1 MKRICKILLLCSAL
15 FAISLP
21 ASAGLKDDVTCLA
34 DPLMEGRGHARR
46 GAVEAQAYLLRRFRQ
61 IGLNPS
67 LQSFRTEKGV
77 GRNILA
83 VHQGNPRST
92 QFILICAHYDGV
104 GKLNGVVYPGADA
117 NASGVAVMLYLAE
130 QLKGCGRNFIFAALD
145 GYSERLAGAEVLAE
159 EGGWKLLRVV
169 NLDTIGSTLAPP
181 NKYRPDFLIALGG
194 KKLEKVLESVNTET
208 GLRLYFDYYKSKS
221 FTDYFYTKASD
232 QAPFLRK
239 GIPSLMFTS
248 GITMNT
254 NKAGDTAESLD
265 YAILQR
271 RAELIRNWLIL

>member
-1 MKRICKILLLCSAL
+1 M
-15 FAISLP
+15 SLP
-21 ASAGLKDDVTCLA
+21 AYAGLKDDVACLA
-34 DPLMEGRGHARR
+34 DSLMEGRGHARR

-61 IGLNPS
+61 IGLEPS
-67 LQSFRTEKGV
+67 LQCFRTDKGV

-83 VHQGNPRST
+83 VCQENPRSSHY
-92 QFILICAHYDGV
+92 ILICSHYDGV

-130 QLKGCGRNFIFAALD
+130 QLKGSGRNFIFAALD
-145 GYSERLAGAEVLAE
+145 GYSERLAGAEALAA
-159 EGGWKLLRVV
+159 EGKWKLSLVV

-194 KKLEKVLESVNTET
+194 KKHEKALESVNTET

-221 FTDYFYTKASD
+221 FTDYFYNRASD
-232 QAPFLRK
+232 QAPFLCK
-239 GIPSLMFTS
+239 GIPALMFTS

-254 NKAGDTAESLD
+254 NKTGDTAESLD
-265 YAILQR
+265 YAIMQR